1 MSRTALAIA
10 ISMVALGSMGNA
22 AHAAVSG
29 SCTYEGIRHAL
40 VDGVAWVVPEDPD
53 EDHDWDD
60 DGVPDEPVGPDIK
73 LGFATFSLDANDIQ
87 RAEDRDD
94 ALTNQAF
101 AHDDSSKV
109 VLTMGPDK
117 LVTAQYIWISPGTS
131 LSYSSNE
138 IGKLD
143 LKAPAKGRIAGHYT
157 STDDDAEGPNCDITF
172 DITQIGTVADAPP
185 PPPPPGQPLP
195 PGGGEPGKV
204 YLALNKAML
213 AGDIDALG
221 KLLAPAQAAEMQKAR
236 GPPDFAAQMELM
248 QAMTA
253 HDVKIKGGRID
264 GDKAWLEFDGTEGD
278 ALRSDTVEMVREE
291 GRWRVVSESTRDRD
305 KPKD

>member
-1 MSRTALAIA
+1 MSRTTLAIA
-10 ISMVALGSMGNA
+10 IAIALGSMGTT

-29 SCTYEGIRHAL
+29 QCTYDGVKHAI

-60 DGVPDEPVGPDIK
+60 DGVPDETVGPDIK
-73 LGFATFSLDANDIQ
+73 FGFASFTLDAGDIQ

-101 AHDDSSKV
+101 AQDESTKLE
-109 VLTMGPDK
+109 LTLDPDK
-117 LVTAQYIWISPGTS
+117 LVTQQYLWISPGTN
-131 LSYSSNE
+131 LSYSSNQV
-138 IGKLD
+138 GKYTA
-143 LKAPAKGRIAGHYT
+143 KAAGKGRIAGHYVYA
-157 STDDDAEGPNCDITF
+157 DDDAEGPSCDITF
-172 DITQIGTVADAPP
+172 DVVQIGTVAEAPP
-185 PPPPPGQPLP
+185 PAPPPGQPLP
-195 PGGGEPGKV
+195 AGGGEPGKV

-213 AGDIDALG
+213 AGDLDALG
-221 KLLAPAQAAEMQKAR
+221 TLLAPAQAAEMQKAR
-236 GPPDFAAQMELM
+236 GTPDFKQQLALM

-253 HDVKIKGGRID
+253 HDVKIKSGRID

-278 ALRSDTVEMVREE
+278 ALRSGTVEMVRED

-305 KPKD
+305 K